1 MSPTKAIPATVRTSD
16 LPASEPDLLKR
27 LDAVLAASSR
37 HRMPI
42 SEIHVPLARYPAL
55 ATTFWHIPIVD
66 SREPVFRVVYSAAA
80 EREPAT
86 FRKGRSGPEEDHRA
100 SG

>member
-1 MSPTKAIPATVRTSD
+1 MSPAKAIPATVRTSD
-16 LPASEPDLLKR
+16 LPANEPDLLKR

-55 ATTFWHIPIVD
+55 ANTFWNIPIVD
-66 SREPVFRVVYSAAA
+66 SRQQAMRVVYSAAPS
-80 EREPAT
+80 R
-86 FRKGRSGPEEDHRA
+86 
-100 SG
+100 